1 MESRRSPSHSASN
14 PGQPRSCARHT
25 FHSRIPLPASRS
37 EGNRSFD
44 TLPAVEPEEARLAE
58 VLALFHPEVRRYML
72 DILTADD
79 ETRAKKIGELHQAG
93 GAVAELLMDLEEDP
107 VVRVTVIGMLRV
119 LG

>member
-1 MESRRSPSHSASN
+1 
-14 PGQPRSCARHT
+14 
-25 FHSRIPLPASRS
+25 
-37 EGNRSFD
+37 
-44 TLPAVEPEEARLAE
+44 
-58 VLALFHPEVRRYML
+58 ML